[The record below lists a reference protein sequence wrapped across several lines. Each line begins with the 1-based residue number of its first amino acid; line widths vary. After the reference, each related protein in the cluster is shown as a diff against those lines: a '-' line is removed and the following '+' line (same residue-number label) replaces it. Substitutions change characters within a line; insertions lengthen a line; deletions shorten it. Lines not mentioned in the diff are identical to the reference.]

1 MYEIEQNFQSRFNNG
16 NILDQYSP
24 KIITK
29 IINSIK
35 SSNAFTLELSFD
47 TIEYNRNFDQIDLNR
62 KKLRQ
67 NNKIEKQLDFDQCFF
82 NTYELNVNIINL
94 RK

>member
-1 MYEIEQNFQSRFNNG
+1 MDEIEQNFQSRFNNSYT
-16 NILDQYSP
+16 LAQYSP

-47 TIEYNRNFDQIDLNR
+47 IKKYNRIIDQIDPNR

-67 NNKIEKQLDFDQCFF
+67 NNKIENNWILIYTF
-82 NTYELNVNIINL
+82 
-94 RK
+94 